1 MGFCSARLTRTLN
14 VALMLALAGATVA
27 SAVLPRSTKDRKDGN
42 RLPQIHL
49 IYAVPLDGE
58 DRGLDT
64 DGTIVRS
71 VQASSRWF
79 QEASGGR
86 ALRFDDFR
94 GELDI
99 TFVRL
104 AKTDAQISARGVF
117 VRDEIEKLLRAKG
130 FKKANKIYAVY
141 YDGSSTHACGG
152 GSWPPVLKG
161 SVAALYLRGEIPG
174 FLPCSDNP
182 FAQDEASPGYWEF
195 VLVHEVLH
203 TLGFVATCAPSHV
216 LSGHVGDDNEDLMY
230 AGDQPW
236 RPGLLDVN
244 RDDYFAHSN
253 SRCPDLM
260 DSKFL
265 LPTAA
270 NLEDSSWKLPMI
282 QSFVTGPPP
291 CGEVEQE

>member
-1 MGFCSARLTRTLN
+1 MRLYPTRLASTLA
-14 VALMLALAGATVA
+14 VALVLALAGATA
-27 SAVLPRSTKDRKDGN
+27 TWAVLPRTTNDRKDSN
-42 RLPQIHL
+42 KLPQVHL
-49 IYAVPLDGE
+49 IYAVPLDGA

-71 VQASSRWF
+71 VQASRRWF
-79 QEASGGR
+79 QEASNGQD
-86 ALRFDDFR
+86 LRFDDYR

-104 AKTDAQISARGVF
+104 PKTDAQISARGPF
-117 VRDEIEKLLRAKG
+117 VRDEIEKLLRARG
-130 FKKANKIYAVY
+130 FKKANKIYAVF

-182 FAQDEASPGYWEF
+182 FAQDEDLPGYWEF
-195 VLVHEVLH
+195 VLVHEILH

-216 LSGHVGDDNEDLMY
+216 LSGHVGDDNQDLMY
-230 AGDQPW
+230 AGDLPW
-236 RPGLLDVN
+236 MPWLLDFN
-244 RDDYFAHSN
+244 HDDYFAHSN
-253 SRCPDLM
+253 GRCLDLM

-265 LPTAA
+265 LPAA
-270 NLEDSSWKLPMI
+270 ASVQQSPLKMPLI
-282 QSFVTGPPP
+282 QRFVTGPPP
-291 CGEVEQE
+291 CGGEE

>member
-1 MGFCSARLTRTLN
+1 MGFCSARLARTLTF
-14 VALMLALAGATVA
+14 ALVLALAGATAA
-27 SAVLPRSTKDRKDGN
+27 SAVLPRSTKDRKDAS
-42 RLPQIHL
+42 RSSQIHL

-71 VQASSRWF
+71 VQASRRWF

-86 ALRFDDFR
+86 DLRFDDYK

-99 TFVRL
+99 TFIRL
-104 AKTDAQISARGVF
+104 AKTDAQISARGIF
-117 VRDEIEKLLRAKG
+117 IRDEIEKLLKAKG
-130 FKKANKIYAVY
+130 FKKANKIYAVF
-141 YDGSSTHACGG
+141 YDGSSASACGSG
-152 GSWPPVLKG
+152 AWPPLLKG

-182 FAQDEASPGYWEF
+182 FAPDEESPGYWEF

-236 RPGLLDVN
+236 MPGLLDVN
-244 RDDYFAHSN
+244 RDDYFTHSN
-253 SRCPDLM
+253 GRCLDLM

-265 LPTAA
+265 LPAAA
-270 NLEDSSWKLPMI
+270 NLEDSPLRLPLI
-282 QSFVTGPPP
+282 RSFVTGPPP
-291 CGEVEQE
+291 CGEQE

>member
-1 MGFCSARLTRTLN
+1 MKFYSARLARTWA
-14 VALMLALAGATVA
+14 VALTLALVGATAA
-27 SAVLPRSTKDRKDGN
+27 SAVLPRSTKDRKDGS
-42 RLPQIHL
+42 RSPQIHL

-71 VQASSRWF
+71 VQASRRWF
-79 QEASGGR
+79 QEASNGR
-86 ALRFDDFR
+86 DLRFDDFK

-104 AKTDAQISARGVF
+104 SKTDAQISARGIF

-130 FKKANKIYAVY
+130 FKKANKIYAVF
-141 YDGSSTHACGG
+141 YDGSSTQACGG

-174 FLPCSDNP
+174 ARPCGDNP
-182 FAQDEASPGYWEF
+182 FAPDEDSPGYWEF

-236 RPGLLDVN
+236 MPSLLDVN
-244 RDDYFAHSN
+244 RDDYFDHSN
-253 SRCPDLM
+253 GRCPDLL

-265 LPTAA
+265 LPAAA
-270 NLEDSSWKLPMI
+270 NMEDSAWKLPLI
-282 QSFVTGPPP
+282 QSFVTGPSP
-291 CGEVEQE
+291 CGEGEPR

>member
-1 MGFCSARLTRTLN
+1 MGFYSTRLARTLP
-14 VALMLALAGATVA
+14 VALMLALAGATAA
-27 SAVLPRSTKDRKDGN
+27 SALLPRSTKDRKDSN
-42 RLPQIHL
+42 RSPQIHL
-49 IYAVPLDGE
+49 IYAVPLDGT

-64 DGTIVRS
+64 DGTIVQS
-71 VQASSRWF
+71 VQASRRWF

-86 ALRFDDFR
+86 DLRFDDFR

-104 AKTDAQISARGVF
+104 PKTDAQIRARGIF
-117 VRDEIEKLLRAKG
+117 VRDEIEKLLRTRG
-130 FKKANKIYAVY
+130 FKNPNKIYAVY

-152 GSWPPVLKG
+152 ASWPPVLKG
-161 SVAALYLRGEIPG
+161 KVAALYLRGEIPG
-174 FLPCSDNP
+174 FLPCSENP
-182 FAQDEASPGYWEF
+182 FAQDEDSPGYWEF
-195 VLVHEVLH
+195 ALVHEILH

-230 AGDQPW
+230 AGNLPW
-236 RPGLLDVN
+236 MPWLLDFN

-253 SRCPDLM
+253 GRCLDLLDSR
-260 DSKFL
+260 FL
-265 LPTAA
+265 LPATV
-270 NLEDSSWKLPMI
+270 NVQQSPLKLPML